1 MRNGDPGPRRSGRDP
16 AVSDREPPGRA
27 LASPA
32 PGAAGWII
40 ETEVSPFHCLYQ
52 DALALHSQS
61 QQRLPRSEG
70 EASRL
75 ARAALLLYLASAEA
89 LVHQAAVELG
99 RPDLARLVA
108 DPQRPIPL
116 ADACRLLPSI
126 VPDAPAGGLDPD
138 APPWP
143 QFAELLALRA
153 SWSYPG
159 PGPLRRAYYRSP
171 RREDAYEPL
180 EPHQIPAG
188 LAVAAEHLH
197 FPRTGLPRDPYAL
210 RPRHLDTAR
219 GILDAAIEAL
229 DRRLGGALTRDKR
242 HRREP
247 VRVVYPPEK

>member
-1 MRNGDPGPRRSGRDP
+1 MRNGDPGPRRSGPDP
-16 AVSDREPPGRA
+16 AVSDRDPPPRA
-27 LASPA
+27 GAGAGPPA
-32 PGAAGWII
+32 PGWII

-61 QQRLPRSEG
+61 QLRLSRSEG

-75 ARAALLLYLASAEA
+75 ARAALLLYLAGAEA
-89 LVHQAAVELG
+89 LVHQAAAELG

-108 DPQRPIPL
+108 DPDRPLSL
-116 ADACRLLPSI
+116 ADACRLLPAI
-126 VPDAPAGGLDPD
+126 VAAGPAAGADPD

-143 QFAELLALRA
+143 QFAELLALRT
-153 SWSYPG
+153 SWAYPG
-159 PGPLRRAYYRSP
+159 AGPRRRAYYHSP
-171 RREDAYEPL
+171 HREDAYEPL
-180 EPHQIPAG
+180 EPHQIPPG
-188 LAVAAEHLH
+188 LDVTAEQLL

-219 GILDAAIEAL
+219 GILDATIEAL

-247 VRVVYPPEK
+247 VRVVYPPGQ